1 MLLAESSWPEVEDY
15 LTRSRAVI
23 IPLGSTEQHGPLG
36 LIGTD
41 AMCAERVAV
50 GMGERCGALVTPTVV
65 YTPAAFNLDFPGTV
79 SVSVE
84 TFKSLMSDIVASL
97 LRHGF
102 YQLYFLN
109 GHGANIAPVKEVVSA
124 CALDIRCRV
133 ISWWDYPRVNALRK
147 QWYGAWEGMHATPSE
162 VALTRAHYR
171 TIDDPELA
179 PPEQLEPHYLR
190 DHAGDRHGPP
200 AEHRARFPDGRVGS
214 HSALGTREHGL
225 QLYAAAVEEGADDFQ
240 QFVESNS

>member
-79 SVSVE
+79 SVTVE

-109 GHGANIAPVKEVVSA
+109 GHGANIAPVKELVSA
-124 CALDIRCRV
+124 CGPRYPVSGDQLVGLSARQRV
-133 ISWWDYPRVNALRK
+133 AQTVVRGLGRDACNPFRGCA
-147 QWYGAWEGMHATPSE
+147 
-162 VALTRAHYR
+162 
-171 TIDDPELA
+171 DPCPL
-179 PPEQLEPHYLR
+179 PH
-190 DHAGDRHGPP
+190 DR
-200 AEHRARFPDGRVGS
+200 
-214 HSALGTREHGL
+214 
-225 QLYAAAVEEGADDFQ
+225 
-240 QFVESNS
+240 